1 LDWLEAISKEHP
13 TTSKGNWSPRFRNI
27 GEKSS
32 NIFPNIRVDRKL
44 NKRYKEG
51 NTIKPKSITKE
62 AILAEISNWAVEYFV
77 ENKIVLKLMGI
88 HNPGE
93 LLNRIQKNTKVPKE
107 AIGWYCLIL
116 NSEEAK
122 YLYKD

>member
-1 LDWLEAISKEHP
+1 L
-13 TTSKGNWSPRFRNI
+13 
-27 GEKSS
+27 EKSS
-32 NIFPNIRVDRKL
+32 NIFPNIRVYRKL

-107 AIGWYCLIL
+107 AIG
-116 NSEEAK
+116 
-122 YLYKD
+122 